1 MQPALLPGGRLLAGI
16 ERHRTLCQE
25 GSGSADEI
33 ASTLLPHG
41 HTSIR
46 GEDGT
51 PETLRW
57 QFRPFDWFPG
67 TRYVLSQK
75 WKSLDVGIIWN
86 KQLAQ
91 KPIWP
96 CVSTFMCFGSHRFGG
111 EVHWAC
117 VMRCG
122 WRCASAQS
130 LRFQMLFLVFS
141 RIIMDEAALHLSD
154 KCNTVTVNLNRGA
167 FQTNSGAD
175 YRCWTVWECIKAIL
189 VWSGVGK
196 VGSY

>member
-1 MQPALLPGGRLLAGI
+1 MWLCWRRCVTEVGLWGFKRFLGSSVQSLPPVVDHHMSSQLF
-16 ERHRTLCQE
+16 LC
-25 GSGSADEI
+25 
-33 ASTLLPHG
+33 STTMNSNSLKPYGFPYKLPWWWG
-41 HTSIR
+41 
-46 GEDGT
+46 
-51 PETLRW
+51 
-57 QFRPFDWFPG
+57 
-67 TRYVLSQK
+67 VLSQK